1 MDFKVGDIVRLAK
14 DDDSGEPMRVLECDN
29 FANVTFCIV
38 DDNDEDSKHYDTADL
53 ELYPETVQY
62 RMQSLQQRIA
72 KEAQII
78 HKAVNEIREMIK
90 EIT

>member
-1 MDFKVGDIVRLAK
+1 MVFKIGDIVRLAK
-14 DDDSGEPMRVLECDN
+14 DDDSGEPMRVLECND

-53 ELYPETVQY
+53 ELYPETVQ
-62 RMQSLQQRIA
+62 SLQQRID
-72 KEAQII
+72 KETQVI
-78 HKAVNEIREMIK
+78 HKAVNEIREIIK

>member
-1 MDFKVGDIVRLAK
+1 MVFKIGDIVRLAK
-14 DDDSGEPMRVLECDN
+14 DDDSGKPMRVLECDN

-53 ELYPETVQY
+53 ELYPETVQ
-62 RMQSLQQRIA
+62 SLQQRID
-72 KEAQII
+72 KETQII

-90 EIT
+90 EI

>member
-29 FANVTFCIV
+29 FANVTFCIA
-38 DDNDEDSKHYDTADL
+38 DNNDEDSKHYDTADL
-53 ELYPETVQY
+53 ELYPETVQ
-62 RMQSLQQRIA
+62 SLQQRID

-78 HKAVNEIREMIK
+78 HEAVNEIREMIK

>member
-14 DDDSGEPMRVLECDN
+14 DDDSGEPMRVLECND

-38 DDNDEDSKHYDTADL
+38 DNNDEDSKHYDTADL
-53 ELYPETVQY
+53 ELYPETVQ
-62 RMQSLQQRIA
+62 SLQQRID

-78 HKAVNEIREMIK
+78 HEAVNEIREMIK

>member
-14 DDDSGEPMRVLECDN
+14 DDDSGEPMRVLECND

-38 DDNDEDSKHYDTADL
+38 DDDDENSKHYDTKDL
-53 ELYPETVQY
+53 ELYPETI
-62 RMQSLQQRIA
+62 QSLQQKIA
-72 KEAQII
+72 KETQVI
-78 HKAVNEIREMIK
+78 HEAVNEIREMIK

>member
-14 DDDSGEPMRVLECDN
+14 DDDSGEPMRVIECNN

-38 DDNDEDSKHYDTADL
+38 NNNDEDSKHYDTADL
-53 ELYPETVQY
+53 ELYPETVQ
-62 RMQSLQQRIA
+62 SLQQRID

-78 HKAVNEIREMIK
+78 HEAVNEIREMIK